1 MPIPMERIV
10 LAKRPDGAP
19 TEADFRLES
28 AELPDPGPD
37 QVAVENLYLSLDP
50 YMRGR
55 MDDAKSYARPVEIGA
70 TMEGGTVGRVVASTS
85 SRFAEGDVVVG
96 QFGWATHG
104 LLPAGQV
111 RKAATQYAPPS
122 ASLGVLGMPGFTG
135 WYGLKELGR
144 PKKGETL
151 VVAAATGPVG
161 QMVGQL
167 GKALGMYV
175 VGVAG
180 GPDKCR
186 FAVETLGFDMCV
198 DHRAQKDTQAMRVA
212 LAEACPDGI
221 DVYYEN
227 VGGMVLE
234 AVLGLMNPFGRIPVC
249 GTIAYYNLG
258 GLGAGEAPGP
268 NMLPRA
274 MRSILVNKLN
284 VHGFIIMDHWDR
296 YGDFLAEVGP
306 MVKDGR
312 IVYQED
318 VAEGLASAP
327 AKFIAMLTGGN
338 FGKTVVKL
346 REDAA

>member
-1 MPIPMERIV
+1 MQRIV
-10 LAKRPDGAP
+10 LARRPDGAP
-19 TEADFRLES
+19 SEADFRLEDTTLR
-28 AELPDPGPD
+28 ELGEKE
-37 QVAVENLYLSLDP
+37 VAVENLYLSLDP

-55 MDDAKSYARPVEIGA
+55 MDDAKSYAKPVPIGG
-70 TMEGGTVGRVVASTS
+70 TMEGGTVGRVIASTS
-85 SRFAEGDVVVG
+85 PRFVEGDIVVG

-104 LLPAGQV
+104 VLPAREV
-111 RKAATQYAPPS
+111 RKAATDYAPPS

-144 PKKGETL
+144 PQKGETL

-167 GKALGMYV
+167 GKALGLYV

-180 GPDKCR
+180 GADKCR

-198 DHRAQKDTQAMRVA
+198 DHRDYDDAAALRVA

-234 AVLGLMNPFGRIPVC
+234 AVIGLMNPFGRMPVC

-258 GLGAGEAPGP
+258 GLGAGDAPGP
-268 NMLPRA
+268 NMLPRM
-274 MRSILVNKLN
+274 MRAILVNKLN

-312 IVYQED
+312 IRYQED
-318 VAEGLASAP
+318 VADGLAAAP
-327 AKFIAMLTGGN
+327 ANFLAMLKGGN
-338 FGKTVVKL
+338 FGKTIVRL
-346 REDAA
+346 AGDGA